1 MNIHSFIGLSSAIL
15 LAWLGVTYLHK
26 VPTER
31 YRQQSRSSTPI
42 TGKTDDTKKEMI
54 AGNTIGNR

>member
-1 MNIHSFIGLSSAIL
+1 MNIRSFIGLSSAVL

-31 YRQQSRSSTPI
+31 YRQQNRSSSPI
-42 TGKTDDTKKEMI
+42 TGKADDTAKELI
-54 AGNTIGNR
+54 AGNEAANH